1 MTDLDRRWDLPSAPE
16 DLLYQA
22 AILSRF
28 FPALAVHLRSS
39 LGGLYLAA
47 DSLAPEEARDFN
59 ARMDQDKS
67 VLDLNYYRLLR
78 LTGNLSLAADM
89 DLPQDLP
96 EEDMVC
102 RETESLAKL
111 LGLTLRFRCQEGRHL
126 CALRRDA
133 VRQLLL
139 QLLSNA
145 FKFTPAG
152 GEITVAL
159 SSGNGWVQLT
169 VTDNGPGIPPERK
182 EHLFDRY
189 LRADRNPIP
198 PHGLG
203 LGLPICQQLTQ
214 LMRGQL
220 GVESTYGQGS
230 TFWVRIPQKVVDPT
244 PCGPY
249 RDGEQRENNRNYNS
263 FTAPEAVVLV
273 VDDQPLNLKV
283 CQGLLGPY
291 EMEVYTA
298 RSGQEALRQMT
309 QVWPDLVL
317 MDHMMPGMDGVEATA
332 RIREMGRKDP
342 YFAVVPI
349 VALTANAMKGVR
361 EEFLQKGFNDF
372 LPKPIELDKL
382 DNVLRAW
389 IPEDKQKAP
398 APALGDL
405 VAEPIPEDLQRLP
418 GIDVARGMSYCGTGQ
433 VYRKTLF
440 LFREQIPGRLRRI
453 RKAQETEEEQT
464 ARRKVAAF
472 RRLYTG

>member
-89 DLPQDLP
+89 DLPP
-96 EEDMVC
+96 ELVC

-111 LGLTLRFRCQEGRHL
+111 LGLTLCFRCQEGRHL

-203 LGLPICQQLTQ
+203 LGLPICRRIAEGHGGRIMAESQEG
-214 LMRGQL
+214 RG
-220 GVESTYGQGS
+220 T
-230 TFWVRIPQKVVDPT
+230 RITVMLPDRQTGKL
-244 PCGPY
+244 
-249 RDGEQRENNRNYNS
+249 
-263 FTAPEAVVLV
+263 ALA
-273 VDDQPLNLKV
+273 DQPMDYGGGFNPT
-283 CQGLLGPY
+283 LLGLADALP
-291 EMEVYTA
+291 A
-298 RSGQEALRQMT
+298 EA
-309 QVWPDLVL
+309 
-317 MDHMMPGMDGVEATA
+317 
-332 RIREMGRKDP
+332 
-342 YFAVVPI
+342 F
-349 VALTANAMKGVR
+349 
-361 EEFLQKGFNDF
+361 QK
-372 LPKPIELDKL
+372 L
-382 DNVLRAW
+382 
-389 IPEDKQKAP
+389 
-398 APALGDL
+398 
-405 VAEPIPEDLQRLP
+405 
-418 GIDVARGMSYCGTGQ
+418 
-433 VYRKTLF
+433 
-440 LFREQIPGRLRRI
+440 
-453 RKAQETEEEQT
+453 
-464 ARRKVAAF
+464 
-472 RRLYTG
+472 

>member
-96 EEDMVC
+96 EEDRDIVEETELVC

-182 EHLFDRY
+182 EHLFVRY
-189 LRADRNPIP
+189 LRADRTPLP

-203 LGLPICQQLTQ
+203 LGLPICRRIAEGHGGRIMAESQEG
-214 LMRGQL
+214 RG
-220 GVESTYGQGS
+220 T
-230 TFWVRIPQKVVDPT
+230 RITVMLPDRQTGKL
-244 PCGPY
+244 
-249 RDGEQRENNRNYNS
+249 
-263 FTAPEAVVLV
+263 ALA
-273 VDDQPLNLKV
+273 DQPMDYGGGFNPT
-283 CQGLLGPY
+283 LLGLADALP
-291 EMEVYTA
+291 A
-298 RSGQEALRQMT
+298 EA
-309 QVWPDLVL
+309 
-317 MDHMMPGMDGVEATA
+317 
-332 RIREMGRKDP
+332 
-342 YFAVVPI
+342 F
-349 VALTANAMKGVR
+349 
-361 EEFLQKGFNDF
+361 QK
-372 LPKPIELDKL
+372 L
-382 DNVLRAW
+382 
-389 IPEDKQKAP
+389 
-398 APALGDL
+398 
-405 VAEPIPEDLQRLP
+405 
-418 GIDVARGMSYCGTGQ
+418 
-433 VYRKTLF
+433 
-440 LFREQIPGRLRRI
+440 
-453 RKAQETEEEQT
+453 
-464 ARRKVAAF
+464 
-472 RRLYTG
+472 

>member
-96 EEDMVC
+96 EEDRDIVEETELVC

-145 FKFTPAG
+145 FKFTPSG
-152 GEITVAL
+152 GRVTVELQVTSGRVLLSVSDSGCGIEESLL
-159 SSGNGWVQLT
+159 SS
-169 VTDNGPGIPPERK
+169 
-182 EHLFDRY
+182 LFDRY
-189 LRADRNPIP
+189 LHPELRSPA

-203 LGLPICQQLTQ
+203 LGLSLCRRIAEGMEGRLLAESKIGKGSRFTLSIPDRLTD
-214 LMRGQL
+214 
-220 GVESTYGQGS
+220 STTVSDVPFDYTGG
-230 TFWVRIPQKVVDPT
+230 F
-244 PCGPY
+244 
-249 RDGEQRENNRNYNS
+249 NR
-263 FTAPEAVVLV
+263 A
-273 VDDQPLNLKV
+273 
-283 CQGLLGPY
+283 LL
-291 EMEVYTA
+291 
-298 RSGQEALRQMT
+298 ALA
-309 QVWPDLVL
+309 D
-317 MDHMMPGMDGVEATA
+317 
-332 RIREMGRKDP
+332 
-342 YFAVVPI
+342 
-349 VALTANAMKGVR
+349 ALPSSA
-361 EEFLQKGFNDF
+361 FLQRN
-372 LPKPIELDKL
+372 
-382 DNVLRAW
+382 
-389 IPEDKQKAP
+389 
-398 APALGDL
+398 
-405 VAEPIPEDLQRLP
+405 
-418 GIDVARGMSYCGTGQ
+418 
-433 VYRKTLF
+433 
-440 LFREQIPGRLRRI
+440 
-453 RKAQETEEEQT
+453 QE
-464 ARRKVAAF
+464 
-472 RRLYTG
+472 

>member
-96 EEDMVC
+96 EEDRDIVEETELVC

-111 LGLTLRFRCQEGRHL
+111 LGLTLCFRCQEGRHL
-126 CALRRDA
+126 CALRREA

-169 VTDNGPGIPPERK
+169 VTDNGPGISSRAMNL
-182 EHLFDRY
+182 LFQVGY
-189 LRADRNPIP
+189 STKFNPDTGDINR
-198 PHGLG
+198 GV
-203 LGLPICQQLTQ
+203 GLPAVKYIVDE
-214 LMRGQL
+214 L
-220 GVESTYGQGS
+220 GGS
-230 TFWVRIPQKVVDPT
+230 IQVDSRP
-244 PCGPY
+244 
-249 RDGEQRENNRNYNS
+249 
-263 FTAPEAVVLV
+263 
-273 VDDQPLNLKV
+273 
-283 CQGLLGPY
+283 
-291 EMEVYTA
+291 
-298 RSGQEALRQMT
+298 
-309 QVWPDLVL
+309 
-317 MDHMMPGMDGVEATA
+317 
-332 RIREMGRKDP
+332 
-342 YFAVVPI
+342 
-349 VALTANAMKGVR
+349 GVR
-361 EEFLQKGFNDF
+361 TQFDIL
-372 LPKPIELDKL
+372 LPLAA
-382 DNVLRAW
+382 V
-389 IPEDKQKAP
+389 
-398 APALGDL
+398 
-405 VAEPIPEDLQRLP
+405 
-418 GIDVARGMSYCGTGQ
+418 TGGQ
-433 VYRKTLF
+433 
-440 LFREQIPGRLRRI
+440 
-453 RKAQETEEEQT
+453 A
-464 ARRKVAAF
+464 
-472 RRLYTG
+472 